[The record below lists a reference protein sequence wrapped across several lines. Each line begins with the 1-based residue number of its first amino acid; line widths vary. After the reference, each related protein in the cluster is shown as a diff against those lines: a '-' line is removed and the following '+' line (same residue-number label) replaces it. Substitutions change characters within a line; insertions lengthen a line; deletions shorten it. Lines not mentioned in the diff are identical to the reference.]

1 MTSLLNSLDLDPKH
15 LVLVQQIMSKH
26 IPGHEVVVFGSRAN
40 GTARKYSDLD
50 LAIFASSPLSIDLLL
65 DITEEFGESDLP
77 FKVDVVDGT
86 RIDESFRR
94 KIRRNCISVFS

>member
-1 MTSLLNSLDLDPKH
+1 MTCLLNSL
-15 LVLVQQIMSKH
+15 
-26 IPGHEVVVFGSRAN
+26 
-40 GTARKYSDLD
+40 DLD
-50 LAIFASSPLSIDLLL
+50 LAIFASLPLSIDLLL

-94 KIRRNCISVFS
+94 KILRNCIRGLRRFWGTLC